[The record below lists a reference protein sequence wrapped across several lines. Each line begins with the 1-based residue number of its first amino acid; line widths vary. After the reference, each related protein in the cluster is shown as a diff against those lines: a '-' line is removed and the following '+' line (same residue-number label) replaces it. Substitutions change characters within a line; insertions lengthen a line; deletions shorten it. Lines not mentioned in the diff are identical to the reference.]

1 MRKANWKTGNI
12 DLGQDMRQDDLRQQD
27 LDHEL
32 PAAESGEGPAPSS
45 ILERS
50 ISDRSVSD
58 RSGSGQ
64 SGEVG
69 AASEIEKL
77 KSERDALLD
86 RLARLQA
93 EFDNARKRAVR
104 EQQDFREFAAA
115 DVIKNFLPILD
126 SFERAL
132 KAGGD
137 SNSNSNSNSNDFR
150 NGIELIYRQ
159 FQDALQ
165 KIGVQPIVSVG
176 QAFDPRVHEA
186 VEMVDTSEVPDHHVL
201 DELQRGYK
209 YKERLL
215 RPAMVRVARNA
226 RG

>member
-12 DLGQDMRQDDLRQQD
+12 DLGQDMRQDDLSQQD

-32 PAAESGEGPAPSS
+32 PAAESGEGSPPS
-45 ILERS
+45 
-50 ISDRSVSD
+50 SVSD

-64 SGEVG
+64 VGEVG

-77 KSERDALLD
+77 KAERDALLD

-104 EQQDFREFAAA
+104 EQQEFREFAAA
-115 DVIKNFLPILD
+115 DVIKNFLPTLD

-137 SNSNSNSNSNDFR
+137 AGDFR

-165 KIGVQPIVSVG
+165 KVGVQPIVAVG
-176 QAFDPRVHEA
+176 QTFDPRMHEA
-186 VEMVDTSEVPDHHVL
+186 IEMVDTRDVPDHQVV

-209 YKERLL
+209 YKDRLL
-215 RPAMVRVARNA
+215 RPAMVRVARNS
-226 RG
+226 GQ

>member
-1 MRKANWKTGNI
+1 MVKGNGKTDRRFELERE
-12 DLGQDMRQDDLRQQD
+12 DLE
-27 LDHEL
+27 HEL
-32 PAAESGEGPAPSS
+32 PAAEGGDEAASAAVTAKPA
-45 ILERS
+45 
-50 ISDRSVSD
+50 
-58 RSGSGQ
+58 
-64 SGEVG
+64 EVG
-69 AASEIEKL
+69 AASETEKL
-77 KSERDALLD
+77 KAERDALLD

-93 EFDNARKRAVR
+93 EFDNARKRATR

-132 KAGGD
+132 KTGG
-137 SNSNSNSNSNDFR
+137 NSSDFR
-150 NGIELIYRQ
+150 NGIELINRQ

-165 KIGVQPIVSVG
+165 KTGVQPIAALG
-176 QAFDPRVHEA
+176 QPFDPRVHEA
-186 VEMVDTSEVPDHHVL
+186 IEMVDTTEVPDHQVV

-215 RPAMVRVARNA
+215 RPAMVRVARNS

>member
-1 MRKANWKTGNI
+1 MAKGNGKTEVN
-12 DLGQDMRQDDLRQQD
+12 LD
-27 LDHEL
+27 LDREL
-32 PAAESGEGPAPSS
+32 PAAEDEETGPIS
-45 ILERS
+45 ITGKAADES
-50 ISDRSVSD
+50 
-58 RSGSGQ
+58 
-64 SGEVG
+64 
-69 AASEIEKL
+69 AASETEKL
-77 KSERDALLD
+77 RAERDALLD

-104 EQQDFREFAAA
+104 EQQEFREYAAA

-137 SNSNSNSNSNDFR
+137 SSSNSNEFR

-176 QAFDPRVHEA
+176 QPFDPRVHEA
-186 VEMVDTSEVPDHHVL
+186 VEMVDTTEVPDHHVL

>member
-45 ILERS
+45 I
-50 ISDRSVSD
+50 SDRSISD

-64 SGEVG
+64 LGEAG
-69 AASEIEKL
+69 ASEIEKL
-77 KSERDALLD
+77 KAERDALLD

-115 DVIKNFLPILD
+115 DVIKNFLPTLD

-137 SNSNSNSNSNDFR
+137 AGDFR

-165 KIGVQPIVSVG
+165 KIGVQPIVAVG
-176 QAFDPRVHEA
+176 QTFDPRMHEA
-186 VEMVDTSEVPDHHVL
+186 IEMVDTRDVPDHQVV

-215 RPAMVRVARNA
+215 RPAMVRVARNP
-226 RG
+226 GQ

>member
-1 MRKANWKTGNI
+1 MGKGNGKTEGN
-12 DLGQDMRQDDLRQQD
+12 LD
-27 LDHEL
+27 LDREL
-32 PAAESGEGPAPSS
+32 PGGRGGDEPAAAAVGPA
-45 ILERS
+45 
-50 ISDRSVSD
+50 
-58 RSGSGQ
+58 
-64 SGEVG
+64 EVNAG
-69 AASEIEKL
+69 TEVEKL
-77 KSERDALLD
+77 KAERDAILD

-104 EQQDFREFAAA
+104 EQQEFREFAAA
-115 DVIKNFLPILD
+115 DVVKNILPILD

-137 SNSNSNSNSNDFR
+137 AGDFR
-150 NGIELIYRQ
+150 SGVELIYRQ

-165 KIGVQPIVSVG
+165 KIGVQPIAALG
-176 QAFDPRVHEA
+176 QPFDPRFHEA
-186 VEMVDTSEVPDHHVL
+186 IEMVDTTEVPDHQVV

>member
-1 MRKANWKTGNI
+1 MGKGNGKTDQRFELERE
-12 DLGQDMRQDDLRQQD
+12 DLE
-27 LDHEL
+27 HEL
-32 PAAESGEGPAPSS
+32 PAAEGGDEAASAVVSGKPA
-45 ILERS
+45 
-50 ISDRSVSD
+50 
-58 RSGSGQ
+58 
-64 SGEVG
+64 EVG
-69 AASEIEKL
+69 AVSETEKL
-77 KSERDALLD
+77 KAERDALLD

-93 EFDNARKRAVR
+93 EFDNARKRAAR

-126 SFERAL
+126 SLERAL

-137 SNSNSNSNSNDFR
+137 SSDFR
-150 NGIELIYRQ
+150 NGVELIYRQ

-165 KIGVQPIVSVG
+165 KIGVQPIAALG
-176 QAFDPRVHEA
+176 QLFDPRVHEA
-186 VEMVDTSEVPDHHVL
+186 IEMVDTTEVPDHQVV

-215 RPAMVRVARNA
+215 RPAMVRVARNS

>member
-1 MRKANWKTGNI
+1 MGKGNGKTEGNI
-12 DLGQDMRQDDLRQQD
+12 DLDR
-27 LDHEL
+27 EL
-32 PAAESGEGPAPSS
+32 PAGRGGDDPAAAVPAEGGA
-45 ILERS
+45 
-50 ISDRSVSD
+50 VT
-58 RSGSGQ
+58 
-64 SGEVG
+64 EV
-69 AASEIEKL
+69 EKL
-77 KSERDALLD
+77 KAERDAILD

-104 EQQDFREFAAA
+104 EQQEFREFAAA

-126 SFERAL
+126 SLERAL

-137 SNSNSNSNSNDFR
+137 SNSNSNSNDFR
-150 NGIELIYRQ
+150 NGVELIYRQ

-165 KIGVQPIVSVG
+165 KIGVQPIVSLG

-201 DELQRGYK
+201 DELQRGYR

>member
-1 MRKANWKTGNI
+1 MAKGNGKTEVN
-12 DLGQDMRQDDLRQQD
+12 LD
-27 LDHEL
+27 LDREL
-32 PAAESGEGPAPSS
+32 PAAEDEEETGPIS
-45 ILERS
+45 IAGKAADDS
-50 ISDRSVSD
+50 
-58 RSGSGQ
+58 
-64 SGEVG
+64 
-69 AASEIEKL
+69 AASETEKL
-77 KSERDALLD
+77 KAERDALLD

-137 SNSNSNSNSNDFR
+137 SSSNSNSNSNDFR

-165 KIGVQPIVSVG
+165 KIGVQPLVSVG
-176 QAFDPRVHEA
+176 QPFVPR
-186 VEMVDTSEVPDHHVL
+186 D
-201 DELQRGYK
+201 
-209 YKERLL
+209 
-215 RPAMVRVARNA
+215 
-226 RG
+226 

>member
-1 MRKANWKTGNI
+1 MAKGNGKPEVNL
-12 DLGQDMRQDDLRQQD
+12 DLER
-27 LDHEL
+27 EL
-32 PAAESGEGPAPSS
+32 PAAEDGEETGPIS
-45 ILERS
+45 IAGKAADES
-50 ISDRSVSD
+50 
-58 RSGSGQ
+58 
-64 SGEVG
+64 
-69 AASEIEKL
+69 AASETEKL
-77 KSERDALLD
+77 KAERDALLD

-104 EQQDFREFAAA
+104 EQQEFREYAAA

-137 SNSNSNSNSNDFR
+137 SNSNSNSNDFR

-176 QAFDPRVHEA
+176 QPFDPRVHEA
-186 VEMVDTSEVPDHHVL
+186 VEMVDTIEVPDHHVL